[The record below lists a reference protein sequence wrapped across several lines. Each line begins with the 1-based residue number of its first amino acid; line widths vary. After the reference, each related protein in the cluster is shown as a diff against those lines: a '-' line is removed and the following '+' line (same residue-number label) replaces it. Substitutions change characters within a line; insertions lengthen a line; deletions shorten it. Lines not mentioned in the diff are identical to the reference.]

1 MNKLFTFCM
10 LAIYG
15 IILGSCGTAVHD
27 TIKTNLAYER
37 TNVFTEINDRGDPSQ
52 GFADVVV
59 KASIK
64 SNAETNSLIES
75 KGIYNGENE
84 YTFSLKIDGQ
94 SIIWRVMGE
103 RESIDHG
110 DEKDINHQEHGK
122 GIRYVL
128 DKKIRVAAGN
138 HRVIFT
144 IPGKINLTK
153 QAEIDFKAGEKY
165 VLEFKPKYKSLC
177 VTTHIKRRHPKP
189 SYSCDRG
196 KITFSAGIK
205 DFDISL
211 NGNKI
216 KDS

>member
-1 MNKLFTFCM
+1 M

-15 IILGSCGTAVHD
+15 IILGSCGTALHN
-27 TIKTNLAYER
+27 TIR
-37 TNVFTEINDRGDPSQ
+37 TNATDKRANVFSEINDQGDPSQ

-59 KASIK
+59 RASIK
-64 SNAETNSLIES
+64 TNDETNSLIES

-94 SIIWRVMGE
+94 NIIWRVMGE

-110 DEKDINHQEHGK
+110 DEKDINHQEYGK

-128 DKKIRVAAGN
+128 DKKIRVAEGN
-138 HRVIFT
+138 HRVVFT
-144 IPGKINLTK
+144 IPGKNYLTK
-153 QAEIDFKAGEKY
+153 QAAINIKAEEKY
-165 VLEFKPKYKSLC
+165 ILEFKPKYKSLC

-205 DFDISL
+205 DFEISL

>member
-1 MNKLFTFCM
+1 M

-15 IILGSCGTAVHD
+15 IILGSCGTALHN
-27 TIKTNLAYER
+27 TIR
-37 TNVFTEINDRGDPSQ
+37 TNATDKRANVFSEINDQGDPSQ

-59 KASIK
+59 RASIK
-64 SNAETNSLIES
+64 TNDETNSLIES

-110 DEKDINHQEHGK
+110 DEKDINHQEYGK

-128 DKKIRVAAGN
+128 DKKIRVAEGN
-138 HRVIFT
+138 HRVVFT
-144 IPGKINLTK
+144 IPGKNYLTK
-153 QAEIDFKAGEKY
+153 QAAINIKAEGKY
-165 VLEFKPKYKSLC
+165 ILEFKPKYKSLC

-205 DFDISL
+205 DFEISL

>member
-15 IILGSCGTAVHD
+15 IILGSCGTALHN
-27 TIKTNLAYER
+27 TIR
-37 TNVFTEINDRGDPSQ
+37 TNATDKRANVFSEINDQGDPSQ

-59 KASIK
+59 RASIK
-64 SNAETNSLIES
+64 TNDETNSLIES

-94 SIIWRVMGE
+94 NIIWRVMGE

-110 DEKDINHQEHGK
+110 DEKDINHQEYGK

-128 DKKIRVAAGN
+128 DKKIRVAEGN
-138 HRVIFT
+138 HRVVFT
-144 IPGKINLTK
+144 IPGKNYLTK
-153 QAEIDFKAGEKY
+153 QAAINIKAEEKY
-165 VLEFKPKYKSLC
+165 ILEFKPKYKSLC

-205 DFDISL
+205 DFEISL